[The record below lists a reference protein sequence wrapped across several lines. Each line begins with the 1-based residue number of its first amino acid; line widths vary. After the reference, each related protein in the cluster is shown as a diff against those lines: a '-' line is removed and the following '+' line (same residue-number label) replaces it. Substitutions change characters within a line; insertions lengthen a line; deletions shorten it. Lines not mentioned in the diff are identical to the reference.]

1 MSPQVRTWLRVIVD
15 YGALVAFAVAYG
27 LARMHHDPDALI
39 SATPTLMIGSVIAIV
54 AGYLIEKRVAPMPLT
69 YGLFALVFGGLT
81 LIFHDARILQMKAT
95 FAYMAFAIALG
106 AGLLL
111 KRNPLRMLLGS
122 SIVMNDDAW
131 RILTIRYALFFVA
144 SAILNEIVW
153 RTQSHDFWVT
163 YKLAYFVVVLI
174 FSFAQAPFLM
184 KHMQQDAPE
193 SGDAPKVPEPPDAG
207 F

>member
-1 MSPQVRTWLRVIVD
+1 MSPQVRTWLRVLID
-15 YGALVAFAVAYG
+15 YGALVAFAVAYV
-27 LARMHHDPDALI
+27 LARMHHDADALI
-39 SATPTLMIGSVIAIV
+39 SATPTLMIGSVIAV
-54 AGYLIEKRVAPMPLT
+54 VVGYLLEKRMAPMPLT
-69 YGLFALVFGGLT
+69 YGLFALVFGGLA

-111 KRNPLRMLLGS
+111 KRNPLRALLGS
-122 SIVMNDDAW
+122 SIVMNDAAW
-131 RILTIRYALFFVA
+131 RTLTIRYALFFVA

-163 YKLAYFVVVLI
+163 YKLVYFVVVLI

-184 KHMQQDAPE
+184 KHMQQDGETP
-193 SGDAPKVPEPPDAG
+193 PVVEPPDAG

>member
-1 MSPQVRTWLRVIVD
+1 MSPQLKTWLRVIVD
-15 YGALVAFAVAYG
+15 YGALIAFAVAYFIA
-27 LARMHHDPDALI
+27 ARHGDKEALI
-39 SATPTLMIGSVIAIV
+39 TATPILMIGSVIAIA

-69 YGLFALVFGGLT
+69 YGAFALVFGGLT
-81 LIFHDARILQMKAT
+81 LIFHDKSFLKMKPT
-95 FAYMAFAIALG
+95 FAYAAFAIALG

-111 KRNPLRMLLGS
+111 KRNPLRALLGS
-122 SIVMNDDAW
+122 SIVMPDAAW
-131 RILTIRYALFFVA
+131 KTLTIRYALFFVA

-153 RTQSHDFWVT
+153 RTQSDGMWVK

-184 KHMQQDAPE
+184 KHMQQDGETPPVA
-193 SGDAPKVPEPPDAG
+193 EPPDPG